1 MGPWTVH
8 GCTVHCE
15 KVNICGYCSMNN
27 SRITPKR
34 VKKKEKRKRKK
45 RRRTKCGLT
54 NADAASA
61 QSKRALWFYSTLAT
75 KTFPYPMPLPTLCK
89 LFLTLPFFLVRLMC
103 AIRAHINKSIFE
115 KVLLGQFSINFL
127 QNWFYYYVP
136 SHISKIAFFFSVI
149 FPVVPIIANQS
160 TKNKQSNTTLIY
172 YLISTNSTLS
182 LSIINIRE
190 L

>member
-1 MGPWTVH
+1 MQTQLQPNPNGH
-8 GCTVHCE
+8 YDFILH
-15 KVNICGYCSMNN
+15 
-27 SRITPKR
+27 
-34 VKKKEKRKRKK
+34 
-45 RRRTKCGLT
+45 
-54 NADAASA
+54 
-61 QSKRALWFYSTLAT
+61 QQQ
-75 KTFPYPMPLPTLCK
+75 K
-89 LFLTLPFFLVRLMC
+89 LFPIQCHYRHYVNFSSLYHFFLVRLMC
-103 AIRAHINKSIFE
+103 AIRAHINKYIFE

-136 SHISKIAFFFSVI
+136 SHISKIAFFFPVI
-149 FPVVPIIANQS
+149 FPIVPIIANQS